1 MAGAMPFP
9 SLAGE
14 GARATLAEGAECR
27 DPSLGVLGFAK
38 DSAAS
43 G

>member
-1 MAGAMPFP
+1 VDVHPILISQVGVPK
-9 SLAGE
+9 G
-14 GARATLAEGAECR
+14 CR
-27 DPSLGVLGFAK
+27 DPSLGVLGSAK